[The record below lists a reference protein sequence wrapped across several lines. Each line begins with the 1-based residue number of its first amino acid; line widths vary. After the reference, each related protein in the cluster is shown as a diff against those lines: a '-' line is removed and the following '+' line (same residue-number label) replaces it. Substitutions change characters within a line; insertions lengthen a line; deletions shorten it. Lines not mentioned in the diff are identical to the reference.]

1 MTDGEL
7 LDMDAKQEVERMAKK
22 LDKMVTKKNT
32 VGVHLL
38 LGAGAR
44 DDVCVCV
51 CVWELCLVKKTVTCL
66 LICPQLLFLI
76 VIIVSFI

>member
-7 LDMDAKQEVERMAKK
+7 LDMDAKQEVERMAKT

-38 LGAGAR
+38 LGVVASGSVAG
-44 DDVCVCV
+44 DCVCV
-51 CVWELCLVKKTVTCL
+51 
-66 LICPQLLFLI
+66 
-76 VIIVSFI
+76 